1 MQRKSLPVALVCAGI
16 VVSLSGCG
24 SLDTLESKKI
34 DYKSAGKIPTLEVPP
49 DLTAPTTDGRYK
61 VPDLSPSGT
70 ATYSAYNAERG
81 DKSTSSSTVLPTQD
95 KVRLERAGSERWL
108 VVDQSPEKVW
118 PVIKEFWQE
127 NGFIL
132 SQENPATG
140 IMETGWAENR
150 AKIPQD
156 FIRNTIGKVL
166 DGLYSTG
173 ERDKFRTRIERASG
187 SAAETEIYI
196 SHRGMIEVYD
206 GSDSKHTV
214 WQPRPADPSLEAE
227 MLSRLMVKLGVEKS
241 RAAALIADNSQAQRA
256 EMSKDSKGN
265 NTLTVNDPFDR
276 AWQRVGLALDRV
288 GFTVEDRNRAKG
300 VYFVRYVDPEVDNET
315 GNKKGFL
322 SKLAFWKSSNKIST
336 EQYQVELAE
345 NPAATATTVRVLSA
359 KGEAAQPETANKI
372 IKLLFEQVK

>member
-1 MQRKSLPVALVCAGI
+1 MQRKPLSVALICTGI
-16 VVSLSGCG
+16 LISLGGCS
-24 SLDTLESKKI
+24 SLDILDSKKI

-49 DLTAPTTDGRYK
+49 DLTAPSSDGRYK
-61 VPDLSPSGT
+61 VPDLSPSGS

-81 DKSTSSSTVLPTQD
+81 DKNASSTVLPTQD

-108 VVDQSPEKVW
+108 VIDQAPDKAW
-118 PVIKEFWQE
+118 PAIKEFWQE

-132 SQENPATG
+132 SQENSATG
-140 IMETGWAENR
+140 IMETDWAENR

-156 FIRNTIGKVL
+156 IIRKTIGKVL

-173 ERDKFRTRIERASG
+173 ERDKFRTRIERA
-187 SAAETEIYI
+187 AKNPNETEIYI

-206 GSDSKHTV
+206 GGDSKRTV

-227 MLSRLMVKLGVEKS
+227 MLSRLMVRLGVEKS
-241 RAAALIADNSQAQRA
+241 RAAALLAENSQAQRA
-256 EMSKDSKGN
+256 VMNKDDKGN

-300 VYFVRYVDPEVDNET
+300 VYFVRYVDPEADNAT
-315 GNKKGFL
+315 ASKPGFF
-322 SKLAFWKSSNKIST
+322 SKLAFWKSSSKPST

-345 NPAATATTVRVLSA
+345 TPAAVATTVRVLSA

>member
-1 MQRKSLPVALVCAGI
+1 MQRKPLSVALICTGI
-16 VVSLSGCG
+16 IISLGGCS
-24 SLDTLESKKI
+24 SLDILDSKKI
-34 DYKSAGKIPTLEVPP
+34 DYKSAGKIPTLEMPP
-49 DLTAPTTDGRYK
+49 DLTAPTSDGRYK
-61 VPDLSPSGT
+61 VPDLSPSGS

-81 DKSTSSSTVLPTQD
+81 DKNASNSGVLPTQD
-95 KVRLERAGSERWL
+95 KIRLERAGSERWL
-108 VVDQSPEKVW
+108 VVDQAPNKVW
-118 PVIKEFWQE
+118 PIIKEFWQE

-132 SQENPATG
+132 NQENPTTG
-140 IMETGWAENR
+140 IMETDWAENR

-156 FIRNTIGKVL
+156 IIRNTLGKVL

-173 ERDKFRTRIERASG
+173 ERDKFRTRIERGAKSPN
-187 SAAETEIYI
+187 ETEIYI

-206 GSDSKHTV
+206 GSDNKRTV

-227 MLSRLMVKLGVEKS
+227 MLNRLMVRLGVEKS
-241 RAAALIADNSQAQRA
+241 RAAALIAEKSQGQRA

-265 NTLTVNDPFDR
+265 ATLTVNDSFDR

-315 GNKKGFL
+315 ASKPGFL
-322 SKLAFWKSSNKIST
+322 SKLKFWKSSSKAST

-345 NPAATATTVRVLSA
+345 NPAATATVVRVLSA

>member
-1 MQRKSLPVALVCAGI
+1 MQRKSLPVALICAGI
-16 VVSLSGCG
+16 VISLGGCS
-24 SLDTLESKKI
+24 SLDILETKKI
-34 DYKSAGKIPTLEVPP
+34 DYKAAGKIPTLEIPP

-61 VPDLSPSGT
+61 VPDLNPSGT
-70 ATYSAYNAERG
+70 ATYSAYNAERS
-81 DKSTSSSTVLPTQD
+81 DKNVSDNTVLPTQN

-108 VVDQSPEKVW
+108 VVNQAPDKVW

-127 NGFIL
+127 NGL
-132 SQENPATG
+132 ALEQENPTTG
-140 IMETGWAENR
+140 IMETVWAENR
-150 AKIPQD
+150 ANIPQD
-156 FIRNTIGKVL
+156 FIRNSIGKVL

-173 ERDKFRTRIERASG
+173 ERDKFRTRIERAPG
-187 SAAETEIYI
+187 NAGETEIYI

-227 MLSRLMVKLGVEKS
+227 MLSRLMVKLGVEKA
-241 RAAALIADNSQAQRA
+241 RAAALMADNSQAQRA
-256 EMSKDSKGN
+256 VMNKDSKGN

-288 GFTVEDRNRAKG
+288 GFTVEDRDRAKG
-300 VYFVRYVDPEVDNET
+300 IYFVRYVDPEIDNET

-322 SKLAFWKSSNKIST
+322 SKLAFWKSSNKTST

>member
-1 MQRKSLPVALVCAGI
+1 MQRKSLPVALICAGI
-16 VVSLSGCG
+16 VISLGGCS
-24 SLDTLESKKI
+24 SLDILETKKI
-34 DYKSAGKIPTLEVPP
+34 DYKAAGKIPTLEIPP
-49 DLTAPTTDGRYK
+49 DLTAPSTDGRYK
-61 VPDLSPSGT
+61 VPDLNPSGT
-70 ATYSAYNAERG
+70 ATYSAYNAERS
-81 DKSTSSSTVLPTQD
+81 DKNASDNTVLPTQD

-108 VVDQSPEKVW
+108 VINQSPDKVW

-127 NGFIL
+127 NGL
-132 SQENPATG
+132 ALEQENPTTG
-140 IMETGWAENR
+140 IMETVWAENR
-150 AKIPQD
+150 ANIPQD
-156 FIRNTIGKVL
+156 FIRNSIGKVL

-173 ERDKFRTRIERASG
+173 ERDKFRTRIERVPG
-187 SAAETEIYI
+187 NPAETEIYI

-227 MLSRLMVKLGVEKS
+227 MLSRLMVKLGVEKA
-241 RAAALIADNSQAQRA
+241 RAAALMANNSQAQRA

-288 GFTVEDRNRAKG
+288 GFTVEDRDRAKG
-300 VYFVRYVDPEVDNET
+300 VYFVRYVDPELDSET

-322 SKLAFWKSSNKIST
+322 SKLVFWKSSNKTST

>member
-24 SLDTLESKKI
+24 SLDILESKKI

-108 VVDQSPEKVW
+108 VVDQVPEKVW

-140 IMETGWAENR
+140 IMETDWAENR

-187 SAAETEIYI
+187 NTAETEIYI

-241 RAAALIADNSQAQRA
+241 RAAALMADNSQAQRA
-256 EMSKDSKGN
+256 EMTKDSKGN

>member
-16 VVSLSGCG
+16 IVSLSGCG
-24 SLDTLESKKI
+24 SLDILESKKI

-108 VVDQSPEKVW
+108 VVGQAPEKTW
-118 PVIKEFWQE
+118 PIIKEFWQE

-140 IMETGWAENR
+140 IMETDWAENR

-187 SAAETEIYI
+187 NVAETEIYI

-241 RAAALIADNSQAQRA
+241 RAAALMADNSQAQRA

>member
-1 MQRKSLPVALVCAGI
+1 MQRKTLSIVLISTGIIISLG
-16 VVSLSGCG
+16 GC
-24 SLDTLESKKI
+24 SSIDILDSKKI

-49 DLTAPTTDGRYK
+49 DLTAPSADGRYK
-61 VPDLSPSGT
+61 VPDLSPSGS

-81 DKSTSSSTVLPTQD
+81 TNTTTDNTVLPTQD

-108 VVDQSPEKVW
+108 VVDQAPDKVW
-118 PVIKEFWQE
+118 PIIKEFWQE

-132 SQENPATG
+132 TQENPNTG
-140 IMETGWAENR
+140 IMETDWAENR

-156 FIRNTIGKVL
+156 IIRNTIGKVL

-173 ERDKFRTRIERASG
+173 ERDKFRTRIERTPSNPKA
-187 SAAETEIYI
+187 TEIYI

-206 GSDSKHTV
+206 GSDSKRTV

-227 MLSRLMVKLGVEKS
+227 MLNRLMVRLGVEKA

-256 EMSKDSKGN
+256 VINKDSKGN

-276 AWQRVGLALDRV
+276 AWQRVGLALDRT

-300 VYFVRYVDPEVDNET
+300 IYFVRYIDPEADNAT
-315 GNKKGFL
+315 ASKPGFF
-322 SKLAFWKSSNKIST
+322 SKLAFWKSSTVSST
-336 EQYQVELAE
+336 EQYQIELAE
-345 NPAATATTVRVLSA
+345 TPAANATTVRVLSA

-372 IKLLFEQVK
+372 IKLLFEQAK

>member
-1 MQRKSLPVALVCAGI
+1 MQRKSLSIALISTGI
-16 VVSLSGCG
+16 IISLGGC
-24 SLDTLESKKI
+24 SSIDILDSKKI

-49 DLTAPTTDGRYK
+49 DLTAPSSDGRYK
-61 VPDLSPSGT
+61 VPDLSPSGS

-81 DKSTSSSTVLPTQD
+81 TNTTTDNTILPTQD

-108 VVDQSPEKVW
+108 VVDQAPDKVW
-118 PVIKEFWQE
+118 PIIKEFWQE

-132 SQENPATG
+132 TQENPNTG
-140 IMETGWAENR
+140 IMETDWAENR

-156 FIRNTIGKVL
+156 IIRNTIGKVL

-173 ERDKFRTRIERASG
+173 ERDKFRTRIERTPSNPK
-187 SAAETEIYI
+187 ETEIYI

-206 GSDSKHTV
+206 GSDSKRTV

-227 MLSRLMVKLGVEKS
+227 MLSRLMVRLGVEKA

-256 EMSKDSKGN
+256 IINKDSKGN
-265 NTLTVNDPFDR
+265 NSLTVNDPFDR
-276 AWQRVGLALDRV
+276 AWQRVGLALDRT

-300 VYFVRYVDPEVDNET
+300 IYFVRYIDPEADNAT
-315 GNKKGFL
+315 ASKPGFF
-322 SKLAFWKSSNKIST
+322 SKLAFWKSSTVSST
-336 EQYQVELAE
+336 EQYQIELAE
-345 NPAATATTVRVLSA
+345 TPAANATTVRVLSA